1 MKKQSPNTERQNLD
15 VFKLKAMETETAHW
29 KSEHIS
35 LGGREK
41 PFFFSITGTAQPWTG
56 SFTPKLN
63 NMHTSQLELTQSNLR
78 KEKETALVELR
89 EMLNDK
95 RAQEVAILQSRH
107 QLDWEKI
114 KEQCLKEKEDL
125 KSKYQQELG
134 IKIWE

>member
-1 MKKQSPNTERQNLD
+1 MKAIEP
-15 VFKLKAMETETAHW
+15 ETLHE
-29 KSEHIS
+29 KCEDIS
-35 LGGREK
+35 LQGREN
-41 PFFFSITGTAQPWTG
+41 PFFFPPLQTLHSLELEALRL
-56 SFTPKLN
+56 SLN
-63 NMHTSQLELTQSNLR
+63 NMHTSQLELMQSNWR

-107 QLDWEKI
+107 QLEWEKI

-125 KSKYQQELG
+125 KTKYQQELG

>member
-1 MKKQSPNTERQNLD
+1 
-15 VFKLKAMETETAHW
+15 ME
-29 KSEHIS
+29 
-35 LGGREK
+35 GREK
-41 PFFFSITGTAQPWTG
+41 PFF
-56 SFTPKLN
+56 TPLQTLHNLELEALRLTLN

-78 KEKETALVELR
+78 KEKETALMELR

-107 QLDWEKI
+107 QLEWEKI

-134 IKIWE
+134 IKNWGISVSFLHGFLGVKLACE

>member
-1 MKKQSPNTERQNLD
+1 
-15 VFKLKAMETETAHW
+15 
-29 KSEHIS
+29 
-35 LGGREK
+35 
-41 PFFFSITGTAQPWTG
+41 
-56 SFTPKLN
+56 
-63 NMHTSQLELTQSNLR
+63 MHTSQLELTQSNLR

-107 QLDWEKI
+107 QLEWEKI

-134 IKIWE
+134 IKIEIQSVLFFPIRVYSWPFD

>member
-1 MKKQSPNTERQNLD
+1 MKAIEPELGHEKC
-15 VFKLKAMETETAHW
+15 
-29 KSEHIS
+29 EHIA
-35 LGGREK
+35 LKGGK
-41 PFFFSITGTAQPWTG
+41 NFFSFPLQTLHSLELEALRL
-56 SFTPKLN
+56 SLN

-78 KEKETALVELR
+78 KEKEIALVELR

-107 QLDWEKI
+107 QLEREKI

-125 KSKYQQELG
+125 ESKYQQELG

>member
-1 MKKQSPNTERQNLD
+1 
-15 VFKLKAMETETAHW
+15 
-29 KSEHIS
+29 
-35 LGGREK
+35 
-41 PFFFSITGTAQPWTG
+41 
-56 SFTPKLN
+56 
-63 NMHTSQLELTQSNLR
+63 MHTSQLELTQSNLR

-107 QLDWEKI
+107 QLEWEKI

-134 IKIWE
+134 IKIEIQSVLFYSLLSGCRAGLLTESWHCLD